1 MNPSIFKTRNFP
13 KLPKAADLFAY
24 LVVAMMFLFAIFP
37 IYWVVNTAFK
47 PLGEFQTYPPTFIP
61 SKFTTENIDL
71 ALNQFGGKASIQDSA
86 IIALGTFALSML
98 VAIPAG
104 YSLARYNT
112 GGNFLAFNILSFR
125 FMPPIVPVVAFFTIA
140 SELEVFDTYYLL
152 IAANSLPIIPFVV
165 WIMKGFFD
173 EIPVEIEEAAQL
185 DGANWFQLMW
195 RVVLPLAAPGIVSAS
210 LFSIVFAWNEML
222 FAMVLTGRNIEP
234 ITKQIP
240 AIRIGSQEPHW
251 GALAAMGLIMIVP
264 VIFLSFFLQRYIIR
278 GLTYGAVK

>member
-1 MNPSIFKTRNFP
+1 MKQSIFTTRDFP
-13 KLPKAADLFAY
+13 KLPKSADVFAY
-24 LVVAMMFLFAIFP
+24 VVVAIMFIFAIFP

-61 SKFTTENIDL
+61 SKATTENIDL
-71 ALNQFGGKASIQDSA
+71 ALNRFGGKESIIDSS
-86 IIALGTFALSML
+86 IIAFGTFALSML
-98 VAIPAG
+98 VGIPAG
-104 YSLARYNT
+104 YSLARYAT

-125 FMPPIVPVVAFFTIA
+125 FMPPIIPVVAFFTIA
-140 SELEVFDTYYLL
+140 SELKIFDTYFLL

-165 WIMKGFFD
+165 WIMKGFFE
-173 EIPVEIEEAAQL
+173 EIPVEIEEAAEL
-185 DGANWFQLMW
+185 DGASWLQLMW
-195 RVVLPLAAPGIVSAS
+195 WIVLPLATPGIVSAS
-210 LFSIVFAWNEML
+210 LFSIVFAWNELL

-234 ITKQIP
+234 ITKLIP

-264 VIFLSFFLQRYIIR
+264 VVFLSFFLQRYIIR